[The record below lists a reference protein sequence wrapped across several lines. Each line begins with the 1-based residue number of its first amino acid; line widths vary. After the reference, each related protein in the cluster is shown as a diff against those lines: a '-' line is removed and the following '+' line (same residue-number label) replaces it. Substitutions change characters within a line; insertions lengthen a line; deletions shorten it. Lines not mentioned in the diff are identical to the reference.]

1 MPDTLATPGGPAADD
16 PINDKPMPLLDH
28 LIELRTRLLW
38 SMGAFLLC
46 FFFCYHFSTAIYS
59 FLAQPLANILIHR
72 GGNRRLIYTA
82 LYEAFFTYLKVG
94 FFGAAFLSFPV
105 VATQV
110 YMFVAPGLYRSEK
123 RAFLPFLLA
132 TPVLFVAGAALAYY
146 FVFPAAW
153 TFFLSFETSDG
164 AGGLPVQL
172 EAKVSEYL
180 GLVMRLI
187 FAFGLA
193 FQLPVLLTLLA
204 KVGIITSRGLKKYRR
219 YAYVGMFIIAAII
232 TPPDVITQTGLAVPL
247 ILLYEISIFTAGLV
261 EPKPVDV

>member
-1 MPDTLATPGGPAADD
+1 MATTDDPATDD

-38 SMGAFLLC
+38 SMGALLLC
-46 FFFCYHFSTAIYS
+46 FFVCYYFSKGIYS
-59 FLAQPLANILIHR
+59 FLTQPLADILISR

-82 LYEAFFTYLKVG
+82 LYEAFFTYLKVA

-105 VATQV
+105 IATQI

-123 RAFLPFLLA
+123 RAFLPFLMA
-132 TPVLFVAGAALAYY
+132 TPVLFVGGAALAYY

-153 TFFLSFETSDG
+153 TFFLSFESSDG

-204 KVGIITSRGLKKYRR
+204 KVGIVSVAGLKKYRR

-232 TPPDVITQTGLAVPL
+232 TPPDVITQTGLAIPL
-247 ILLYEISIFTAGLV
+247 ILLYEISILTAGWV
-261 EPKPVDV
+261 APKPAVVD